1 MKLVNFWQWK
11 VCSLDFRGSKPNIQ
25 ERRINETIQTKQYS
39 ILLSPSKL
47 CIWQW
52 YFSSAI
58 CCIPN
63 VLQAQVSFV
72 TLPIPKC
79 AAGTNI
85 PRHLANYK
93 MCCRHKYL
101 SSPCQFAN
109 VLHAQVFLVNLP
121 ITTKQYGGR
130 NPIWDV
136 RMMHHLHIDIAYLKL
151 IHTVNDFFTAMA

>member
-25 ERRINETIQTKQYS
+25 ERRIGETKQTKQYS
-39 ILLSPSKL
+39 SLLSPSKL

-109 VLHAQVFLVNLP
+109 VLLHKYFSSTYQLP
-121 ITTKQYGGR
+121 PSNMEVGIPYEMLGWCTTCT
-130 NPIWDV
+130 
-136 RMMHHLHIDIAYLKL
+136 L
-151 IHTVNDFFTAMA
+151 ILLISN